1 MEYGSE
7 EMIFTRN
14 ELQNLASGLVLL
26 LDYTINNN
34 TNIDSNKAVAV
45 NKLLTKINQQIDT
58 MLVWE
63 EIRNNEY

>member
-45 NKLLTKINQQIDT
+45 NKLLTKINQQLDSLLT
-58 MLVWE
+58 LE
-63 EIRNNEY
+63 EVLK

>member
-34 TNIDSNKAVAV
+34 TNIDSNKAVSV
-45 NKLLTKINQQIDT
+45 NKLLTKINQQLDSLLT
-58 MLVWE
+58 LE
-63 EIRNNEY
+63 EVLK

>member
-45 NKLLTKINQQIDT
+45 NKLLTKINQQLDSLLT
-58 MLVWE
+58 LE
-63 EIRNNEY
+63 ES